1 MCMENPVPL
10 QSQKSD
16 SSNTAWQHTA
26 PNTFN
31 RPCGGCSSGVEEQH
45 ITMEQGGLSEHKDYL
60 WLTLS
65 QDYDLGV

>member
-1 MCMENPVPL
+1 MCMENPEPL

-16 SSNTAWQHTA
+16 SSDTAWQHA
-26 PNTFN
+26 ALNTFN
-31 RPCGGCSSGVEEQH
+31 SPCGGCSSGVEEQY